1 MTRIEADQANRLYR
15 YGFILVLAVAA
26 VGFFLFL
33 IHTFIID
40 LLLAAIFAGLI
51 TPSFRRTVRLL
62 GGRAGAAAALIVVA
76 TLSAV
81 ALPVAAI
88 ATIVTSEAIQLS
100 GSTVAW
106 IQQAIANPDSLLAG
120 LPKSIVASREFSA
133 AVTWF
138 LAHVASAVGS
148 LAGYL
153 SGSLSVL
160 VRGVGRLF
168 LDIFVIS
175 FALVYFLQHGPALIE
190 LIEERI
196 PVARLEAQAI
206 VDKTLKIT
214 AATLRSIVIGG
225 AVDGTL
231 VGIGFSFTD
240 IGQPLFWGAVALVA
254 SQTPV
259 VGCSIVWIPAT
270 AYLLLA
276 GHVLP
281 AIALALWG
289 TLINTVVDNFLRAY
303 IVGRGAAI
311 PAFLVLVSTLG
322 GIAVF
327 GAAGVLIGPLLT
339 GVTIG
344 ILDLYHRALKSSG
357 LSSTTD

>member
-1 MTRIEADQANRLYR
+1 MRDAQGNRLYR
-15 YGFILVLAVAA
+15 LGFVLVLAVAA
-26 VGFFLFL
+26 GGLFLFL
-33 IHTFIID
+33 IHTFVID
-40 LLLAAIFAGLI
+40 LFLAAILAGLI
-51 TPSFRRTVRLL
+51 APSFRRAVRLL
-62 GGRAGAAAALIVVA
+62 GGRAAAAAGLVVVA
-76 TLSAV
+76 ALLAV
-81 ALPVAAI
+81 ALPLAAI
-88 ATIVTSEAIQLS
+88 ATIVASDAIQLS
-100 GSTVAW
+100 GATVAW
-106 IQQAIANPDSLLAG
+106 MQQAIADPG
-120 LPKSIVASREFSA
+120 SIVAPIPKSLAASRELSA
-133 AVTWF
+133 ALTWF
-138 LAHVASAVGS
+138 LPHAASAVAA

-153 SGSLSVL
+153 SASLSIVL
-160 VRGVGRLF
+160 RGVGRLF

-175 FALVYFLQHGPALIE
+175 FALVYFLQHGPALIG

-196 PVARLEAQAI
+196 PVARPEAQAI

-231 VGIGFSFTD
+231 VGIGFAFAG

-259 VGCSIVWIPAT
+259 LGCAVVWIPA
-270 AYLLLA
+270 AAFLLLA

-281 AIALALWG
+281 GIALALWG
-289 TLINTVVDNFLRAY
+289 TLISTVVDNFLRAY
-303 IVGRGAAI
+303 IVGRGGAI

-327 GAAGVLIGPLLT
+327 GAAGVLIGPVLT

-344 ILDLYHRALKSSG
+344 IFDLYHRALKSSG
-357 LSSTTD
+357 LLDTGD